1 MRSSNYAE
9 GPDACPS
16 KSGVRKSFP
25 PLLRFRLPRRFF
37 LFLTLTFFFRFLSF
51 PSCFF
56 SKTGAN
62 DATVIFKSTP
72 GSKRWQHASS
82 RGFNS
87 REFSAA
93 GSSLPL
99 ASTSTSTSNPEP
111 HSPSSSSSSEPSYT
125 VILGSHRNSCLKF
138 ERDGVTV
145 ASARNGPGARLPAS
159 GAGFFLKVWVNVD
172 CSRGLIAVGAGN
184 PGSPPF
190 TCWRDPQP
198 WPKEQAKSVR
208 HVGLSA
214 WDAALAYRS
223 ISVRG
228 VLDLDG
234 GISGGAANL
243 LPPQQQQQQ
252 PPPPPEPPLSP
263 PAAALLP
270 DLFAERAE
278 GRGEKGETRS
288 QSASSSSSAV
298 PRLSEL
304 AAAASAAEPVLGRAA
319 AALAEVCRLSPA
331 LDALRPTLAAALA
344 SGCPQAAET
353 DRKAVRELPLS
364 EMEALLADPRLACSE
379 ERVLGIVLCWAR
391 AEREAFSSPLLLSG
405 EEGDEE
411 QGEED
416 KVFAAVASACLGSRT
431 REERDGGE
439 GASTLSPPPARL
451 ADLDALL
458 PLVRF
463 PLMRPSTLS
472 VLRASKLAASSQEL
486 LPLLDEADAA
496 QRQHQQP
503 SFSAKAAEDR
513 RPEEGKQLRQQQ
525 QQQQRRRQG
534 KEEGHSLSLAL
545 GVTGA
550 RGVTASPAARAAA
563 LLPPGAPRRAALAA
577 ARSAPRPPRGGVD
590 LLFMAAGDGGGALQ
604 WLATAGGTRP
614 RLNPAA
620 CGAVTVRC
628 SSPACRGTT
637 DPRAL
642 VSGCVAA
649 CNRAGPPPRSRS
661 DGEDAADAAA
671 AADEDDGGAAS
682 ASPSSFAGGW
692 WEIDLS
698 PSNAA
703 LALDYY
709 TLRAD
714 GSGDWPRN
722 WALLGSDGISGGGSS
737 GSSGGGSGGGG
748 GGGSGRD
755 GGDAFSS
762 PFSSSPGNKQQQQ
775 QQHQRWTLLRR
786 HVQDTTLSHAGC
798 YGSWA
803 VTGAAAAR
811 AWRSFRIVSTGPH
824 AGPGAP
830 PGALALSGVE
840 LYGSLFVGEAFEALR
855 GGGGEF

>member
-1 MRSSNYAE
+1 MGMSN
-9 GPDACPS
+9 
-16 KSGVRKSFP
+16 
-25 PLLRFRLPRRFF
+25 
-37 LFLTLTFFFRFLSF
+37 
-51 PSCFF
+51 
-56 SKTGAN
+56 
-62 DATVIFKSTP
+62 
-72 GSKRWQHASS
+72 GSNRD
-82 RGFNS
+82 
-87 REFSAA
+87 FSAA
-93 GSSLPL
+93 PL
-99 ASTSTSTSNPEP
+99 
-111 HSPSSSSSSEPSYT
+111 PSSSSLLAPPPLTPTSTPTNPEQPTSLPASSSSFPEPSYT

-145 ASARNGPGARLPAS
+145 ASARHGPGARLPAS

-172 CSRGLIAVGAGN
+172 CRRGLIAVGTGS
-184 PGSPPF
+184 PGSAPY
-190 TCWRDPQP
+190 TCWRDPSP
-198 WPKEQAKSVR
+198 YPEEQARSVR

-223 ISVRG
+223 IGVG
-228 VLDLDG
+228 EVLDLDESCS
-234 GISGGAANL
+234 SGSADL
-243 LPPQQQQQQ
+243 LPPLFPPLPQQQQQ
-252 PPPPPEPPLSP
+252 PLPLEPPLSP
-263 PAAALLP
+263 QAAMLLP
-270 DLFAERAE
+270 DLLSGGRAAAAT
-278 GRGEKGETRS
+278 GGQRTRNA
-288 QSASSSSSAV
+288 SASSSSV

-304 AAAASAAEPVLGRAA
+304 AAAASAAEPVIGRAA

-331 LDALRPTLAAALA
+331 LDSLRPALAAALA
-344 SGCPQAAET
+344 SGCPRAAEI
-353 DRKAVRELPLS
+353 DARALQDLPRA
-364 EMEALLADPRLACSE
+364 EVEALLADPRLACPE
-379 ERVLGIVLCWAR
+379 ERVLGIVLRWAG
-391 AEREAFSSPLLLSG
+391 AEREAFAPLLPG
-405 EEGDEE
+405 GEGDEAT
-411 QGEED
+411 
-416 KVFAAVASACLGSRT
+416 AAVVVSACLGSR
-431 REERDGGE
+431 RSEGGGE
-439 GASTLSPPPARL
+439 EEEEGGGSDEEASASSSAAANSSLSSPLRL

-463 PLMRPSTLS
+463 PLMRPVTLS
-472 VLRASKLAASSQEL
+472 VLRRSKLAVRSQEL

-503 SFSAKAAEDR
+503 QPQQRQQEQPPPPAK
-513 RPEEGKQLRQQQ
+513 KQQQ
-525 QQQQRRRQG
+525 QQASSSSSSSK
-534 KEEGHSLSLAL
+534 KEGSLSLAL

-550 RGVTASPAARAAA
+550 RGVTASPAARATA

-590 LLFMAAGDGGGALQ
+590 LLFMAAGDGGGALH

-614 RLNPAA
+614 GLNPAA

-661 DGEDAADAAA
+661 RSRSRRSEDEGGGEVDVVDV
-671 AADEDDGGAAS
+671 DDD
-682 ASPSSFAGGW
+682 SSLFAGGW
-692 WEIDLS
+692 WEVDFS

-722 WALLGSDGISGGGSS
+722 WALLGSDGAVGGGGIGGS
-737 GSSGGGSGGGG
+737 GSGRGGSGGSNNGG
-748 GGGSGRD
+748 V
-755 GGDAFSS
+755 GGDA
-762 PFSSSPGNKQQQQ
+762 SSSLSESKKQEQPPQQQN
-775 QQHQRWTLLRR
+775 QRWTLLRR
-786 HVQDTTLSHAGC
+786 HVQDTTLNHAGC

-811 AWRSFRIVSTGPH
+811 AWRSFRIVATGPH

-840 LYGSLFVGEAFEALR
+840 FYGSLFVGEAFEALR
-855 GGGGEF
+855 GGGDGDE